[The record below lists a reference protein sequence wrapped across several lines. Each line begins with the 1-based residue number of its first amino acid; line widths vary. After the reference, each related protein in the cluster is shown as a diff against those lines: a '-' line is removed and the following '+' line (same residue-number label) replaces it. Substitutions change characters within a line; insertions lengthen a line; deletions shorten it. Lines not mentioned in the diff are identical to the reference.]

1 MMKKNKILTIVCACF
16 LMGNMAV
23 WAQTNPCVN
32 PPRNLKGVYE
42 NNVTQL
48 TWMAPEGQPDWLT
61 WSNGVYDAGVGLGA
75 GATPTMVHVFEP
87 ADLAGYGTRLVRI
100 DFMVVTDT
108 TTANEYGVYAY
119 QPDNE
124 GYLRPIV
131 GQEVPN
137 ENIKVGEWTEVVL
150 TEPGIIDPTKSLY
163 VGYNCRQLQD
173 GIYPF
178 AIDNGTTV
186 DAKGNVYNTGNGWAT
201 LAQSGVPGNWLIR
214 AQVEEAQD
222 AATTQTLKSVRTERT
237 DLLNVWNV
245 TSAVALSDDASQ
257 LQAARTAWTVPAL
270 KTDENGK
277 FVPAPV
283 ERLES
288 RAKNLRSGETP
299 EYPYYNVYC
308 NGELLGSTTQTRA
321 SYGIC
326 NSTKA
331 TYTYEV
337 EYVASA
343 ECTSARTS
351 VKVEAQSE
359 AVIPQLSA
367 RWAEHPNDPGNPYY
381 ILASV
386 NPVSCATG
394 YVLYQRSKT
403 YGESRYELGLND
415 YGIPYT
421 GIYASVIPGD
431 STWISMAALYD
442 FGSGVV
448 ESAKSD
454 SVPVY
459 VTCQGGAP
467 VIRDNSSVS
476 GDDVYLYFTQETL
489 THKIERNGEIIG
501 ESHFGWYFYI
511 DEGLPEGS
519 YTYRV
524 GSDCAGDGNITWSQ
538 PKTIEVKEC
547 VTTYGDIYETFYRKN
562 EGDGYYW
569 RDFYEFYDES
579 GDYSKTLVNAAG
591 CDSIVTLHL
600 TIIDQYPARVNFYG
614 HSEAW
619 ASQVSVDYA
628 HWEDNQWKPLSDE
641 ELSYVSSYGSECN
654 LEQYYEFNVQMPSAA
669 HRKVDNDSIIGFR
682 LRSQFE
688 EGVYTEWLPLP
699 GYGEKLW
706 YTASNLPG
714 AKMFAVDADDT
725 DHHLYYA
732 SLEGLSGDGLHDE
745 LNRILNEQKQ
755 VVDYYDLP
763 TVYTVTDWWEERDP
777 ESGYVLESGIWD
789 MYSDYRTRW
798 GEPAD
803 NYGTAEAK
811 ATLNREHAL
820 PKSWWGHSDSNPL
833 DAYSDVVHVIP
844 TNTVVN
850 AMRGAYPY
858 SEVASPTQT
867 SENGSKVGNS
877 SYPGYSLS
885 AFEPVDEY
893 KGDLARIYFYMATC
907 YAGLDFTVSRYADAG
922 GVVFTYENGTTGFT
936 DFGRTLFM
944 DWAAQDPV
952 SDKERI
958 RNNGIYSVQ
967 GNRNPFV
974 DLPGLEAYLWGDKQH
989 CQFYFDGSGECVE
1002 PPCED
1007 LTFSASFNGSFDG
1020 FTAVDKLGYQNWY
1033 NPSRA
1038 DYINMNGYASGKSN
1052 PNEDW
1057 LVSPV
1062 FDLSGMESAVLS
1074 FQHVINYCSD
1084 AGRLVNNHTLWITSA
1099 YTGDP
1104 ATTQWTQLA
1113 IGTMPAGTNWTWVTP
1128 VIQIPDTY
1136 LTDNV
1141 RFAFKYLSDDQMAGQ
1156 WEIKNLTFN
1165 AVCGQGTTVGMDET
1179 VRSVAPRFYV
1189 SGRTVHVYDMPAGTS
1204 VSLYDMIGRHLDT
1217 RTSQETYTELSVPA
1231 PGMYVLTVGGKAY
1244 KLSVR

>member
-16 LMGNMAV
+16 LMGSMAV

-108 TTANEYGVYAY
+108 TTANEYGVYVY

-124 GYLRPIV
+124 DKLQIIA

-137 ENIKVGEWTEVVL
+137 KDIKVGEWTEVVL
-150 TEPGIIDPTKSLY
+150 TEPGIIDPTKRLY
-163 VGYNCRQLQD
+163 VGYNCRQLQNEV
-173 GIYPF
+173 YPF
-178 AIDNGTTV
+178 AVDNGATV
-186 DAKGNVYNTGNGWAT
+186 DAKGNLYNSNGWAT
-201 LAQSGVPGNWLIR
+201 LSQSGIPGNWLIR

-237 DLLNVWNV
+237 DLLKVWNV

-257 LQAARTAWTVPAL
+257 LQAARAAWTVPAL

-283 ERLES
+283 ERLKP

-351 VKVEAQSE
+351 VQVEAQSE

-367 RWAEHPNDPGNPYY
+367 GWAEYPNEPGNPYY

-403 YGESRYELGLND
+403 YGESRYEVGLD
-415 YGIPYT
+415 EYGIPYT
-421 GIYASVIPGD
+421 GIYTTVIPGD
-431 STWISMAALYD
+431 SMWISMAALYD
-442 FGSGVV
+442 FGNGVV

-459 VTCQGGAP
+459 ATCRGGAP
-467 VIRDNSSVS
+467 VIGDNSSVS

-501 ESHFGWYFYI
+501 ESRFGWYFYI

-579 GDYSKTLVNAAG
+579 GDYSKTLLNAAG

-600 TIIDQYPARVNFYG
+600 TIVEQIPAQVNFYG

-628 HWEDNQWKPLSDE
+628 HWEDNQWKPLNDE

-654 LEQYYEFNVQMPSAA
+654 LEQYYEFSVQMPSAA

-777 ESGYVLESGIWD
+777 DGYVLENGIWD

-798 GEPAD
+798 GQAAD

-820 PKSWWGHSDSNPL
+820 PKSWWGHDNSNPL

-974 DLPGLEAYLWGDKQH
+974 DLPGLEQYLWGDKRH
-989 CQFYFDGSGECVE
+989 CLYYIDGSGECVE
-1002 PPCED
+1002 APCED
-1007 LTFSASFNGSFDG
+1007 LAFTATFNQSLDG

-1033 NPSRA
+1033 NPAGS
-1038 DYINMNGYASGKSN
+1038 DYVTMNGYRSGTRY

-1057 LVSPV
+1057 LVSPA
-1062 FDLSGMESAVLS
+1062 FDLAGKQAATLT
-1074 FQHVINYCSD
+1074 FTHVINYCQD
-1084 AGRLVNNHTLWITSA
+1084 AARLAANHTLWITSA

-1217 RTSQETYTELSVPA
+1217 RTSQESYTELSVPA